1 MTSEG
6 AENFFPQYLGI
17 NISFSHLYRISKT
30 NSCHKCATALKPA
43 KKKKKKETSAFHRV
57 GRGEEVGGRKGEEGE
72 GEEGRGWSR
81 GRGGGGGGREEKG
94 GGGRGAG
101 ARVKREEEEED
112 EEEQKG
118 DKG

>member
-43 KKKKKKETSAFHRV
+43 KKKKKETYAFHRV
-57 GRGEEVGGRKGEEGE
+57 GRGEEGGGGRGRKGKE
-72 GEEGRGWSR
+72 
-81 GRGGGGGGREEKG
+81 GRGGGGVGEEEEAEVEE
-94 GGGRGAG
+94 R
-101 ARVKREEEEED
+101 KREEEEE
-112 EEEQKG
+112 ERVQG
-118 DKG
+118 